1 MLADKLETFDN
12 IRLSLSSGPRRHVE
26 ASETLNDGKQVTS
39 RKPER
44 LPKRKQSHAIQNKRH
59 PFKYYDCRRP
69 EVIRCCRTSSQPW
82 RGCPVLHQIDIYGQ
96 GCPRS
101 ANKHSSHPEQEKQNQ
116 GNLFLAEFYFLWPLG
131 ELVEDIKFV
140 SKVQMKVKDELL
152 NMRAVYSNLP
162 PFVIVKIV
170 NGSTVLDGFIPD
182 IVRAVTKKMNWNVT
196 FIREPYDNY
205 GSWENNTWTGMV
217 GMLHRNEVDFIL
229 NPVMAKERILEFA
242 YFTNPITIE
251 AFTILS
257 GKKIQEA
264 GFFLYFSVLNSSV
277 WLTMIVALIAV
288 AVTSAILYVRLQ
300 KETKYLSWIA
310 TISEY
315 SWNFLSH
322 LLKQSPTEKYFL
334 RKNREYLSIFLPLL
348 AILWIAGIG
357 LVMTAFQSLLVT
369 KLTLSKSQPYVDTM
383 ADLLKTE
390 KTAGI
395 VPVEIKFE
403 EILENSGIP
412 VYEAVFEK
420 IRKNFLPQS
429 VVFSDETMKKVQNGK
444 FCIFHGHLILKNKLS
459 DFFKKYSFCQM
470 HLSDN
475 YFFPFSL
482 PIAIHRK
489 FPRALYENFNYGVTR
504 LVDADITGKTF
515 KNDLEGSKLCT
526 SYSDT
531 TLRPLGIKNIYGV
544 LIMWTAGLV
553 SATLAFVCE
562 ILSNRY
568 KRLNNH
574 Y

>member
-217 GMLHRNEVDFIL
+217 GMLHRN
-229 NPVMAKERILEFA
+229 
-242 YFTNPITIE
+242 
-251 AFTILS
+251 
-257 GKKIQEA
+257 
-264 GFFLYFSVLNSSV
+264 V